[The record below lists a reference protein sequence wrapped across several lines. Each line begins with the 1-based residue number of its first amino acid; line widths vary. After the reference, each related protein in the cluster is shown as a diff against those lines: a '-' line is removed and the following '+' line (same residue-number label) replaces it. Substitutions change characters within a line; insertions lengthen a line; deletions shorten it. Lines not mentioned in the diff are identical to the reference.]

1 MIEGI
6 IYLYESPSKKR
17 YVGQTTNE
25 KHRRLIFNNLNRSYG
40 GDKINNARKKYLPE
54 NFKYTVLFKG
64 VFSSYGLA
72 KEKLD
77 CLEQYYIKEL
87 DTYQNGYNS
96 TLGGGGSVG
105 FSPSPETREKLRI
118 ACTGW
123 KQTEET
129 KKRISQSH
137 IGKECSANVLAV
149 FKEHNNNTKKK
160 IDVYTKD
167 NAFIKTCDSILAAS
181 NEFAADRRNIYAV
194 LKGRCK
200 TTKGL
205 IFKYNELEILEK
217 K

>member
-6 IYLYESPSKKR
+6 IYLYESPNRKR

-25 KHRRLIFNNLNRSYG
+25 KQRRLTFCNLNRSYG
-40 GDKINNARKKYLPE
+40 GAKIDNARKKYLPE
-54 NFKYTVLFKG
+54 HFKYMVLFKG
-64 VFSSYGLA
+64 VFSSQSLA

-77 CLEQYYIKEL
+77 QLEQYYIKEL
-87 DTYQNGYNS
+87 DTYKSGYNS
-96 TLGGGGSVG
+96 TLGGGGNLG
-105 FSPSPETREKLRI
+105 YIPSQETREKLRI

-137 IGKECSANVLAV
+137 IGKECSAKVLAI
-149 FKEHNNNTKKK
+149 FKQHNDSTKKK

-167 NAFIKTCDSILAAS
+167 NMFIKTCDSILATAK
-181 NEFAADRRNIYAV
+181 EFGVDRRNIYAV

-200 TTKGL
+200 TSKGL
-205 IFKYNELEILEK
+205 TFKYNEF
-217 K
+217 